1 MDTTTKNDVCGRLRR
16 IAGQVGG
23 IQKMVD
29 EERPCL
35 DIVVQVNAARAAL
48 ARVSRLLLQEH
59 LESSV
64 AQIVGKDSRDRRQ
77 SLDELMRVLRRC
89 DL

>member
-1 MDTTTKNDVCGRLRR
+1 MDTTSKNDVRGRLRR

-48 ARVSRLLLQEH
+48 ARVSRLMLQEH

-64 AQIVGKDSRDRRQ
+64 AQIVGKDSRERRQ